1 MSNSDLQPATR
12 DRRRLFWPLQLQRPA
27 QLQQPN
33 QGEIMLTTNQTE
45 LALRLYE
52 NSTYG
57 STYGKGLFRRALFNG
72 SIDIKSPLVKYVIDL
87 FNYEDWCNIA
97 KTHAQIEI
105 ITGVPQQADTLY
117 TWINR
122 YNTSTKQK
130 TLVSGF
136 CSFDCESK
144 DINVMIIDPEC
155 NIEGVWK
162 ISAKPCQTNRN
173 GLRAPQFLATNADL
187 TEW

>member
-1 MSNSDLQPATR
+1 
-12 DRRRLFWPLQLQRPA
+12 
-27 QLQQPN
+27 
-33 QGEIMLTTNQTE
+33 MLTTNQTE

>member
-1 MSNSDLQPATR
+1 
-12 DRRRLFWPLQLQRPA
+12 
-27 QLQQPN
+27 
-33 QGEIMLTTNQTE
+33 MLTTNQTE
-45 LALRLYE
+45 LALRLYS

-72 SIDIKSPLVKYVIDL
+72 SIDIKSPQVKYVIDL
-87 FNYEDWCNIA
+87 FSYDDWCNIA

-105 ITGVPQQADTLY
+105 ITGVAQQADTLY
-117 TWINR
+117 SWINR

-144 DINVMIIDPEC
+144 DINVMIIDPEFD
-155 NIEGVWK
+155 IEGVWK

>member
-1 MSNSDLQPATR
+1 
-12 DRRRLFWPLQLQRPA
+12 
-27 QLQQPN
+27 
-33 QGEIMLTTNQTE
+33 MLTTNQTE

-72 SIDIKSPLVKYVIDL
+72 SIDIKSPQVKYVIDL
-87 FNYEDWCNIA
+87 FNYDDWCNIA

-144 DINVMIIDPEC
+144 DINVMIIDPEFD
-155 NIEGVWK
+155 IEGVWK

>member
-1 MSNSDLQPATR
+1 
-12 DRRRLFWPLQLQRPA
+12 
-27 QLQQPN
+27 
-33 QGEIMLTTNQTE
+33 MLTTNQTE

-87 FNYEDWCNIA
+87 FNYDDWCNIA

-117 TWINR
+117 SWINR

-162 ISAKPCQTNRN
+162 ISAKPCQTNKN

>member
-1 MSNSDLQPATR
+1 
-12 DRRRLFWPLQLQRPA
+12 
-27 QLQQPN
+27 
-33 QGEIMLTTNQTE
+33 MLTTNQTE

-72 SIDIKSPLVKYVIDL
+72 SIDIKSPTVKYVIDL

-155 NIEGVWK
+155 NIAGVWK
-162 ISAKPCQTNRN
+162 ISAKPCQANRN

>member
-1 MSNSDLQPATR
+1 
-12 DRRRLFWPLQLQRPA
+12 
-27 QLQQPN
+27 
-33 QGEIMLTTNQTE
+33 MLTTNQTE

-72 SIDIKSPLVKYVIDL
+72 SIDIKSPTVKYVIDL

>member
-1 MSNSDLQPATR
+1 
-12 DRRRLFWPLQLQRPA
+12 
-27 QLQQPN
+27 
-33 QGEIMLTTNQTE
+33 MLTTNQTE

-87 FNYEDWCNIA
+87 FNYDDWCNIA

>member
-1 MSNSDLQPATR
+1 
-12 DRRRLFWPLQLQRPA
+12 
-27 QLQQPN
+27 
-33 QGEIMLTTNQTE
+33 MLTTNQTE

-52 NSTYG
+52 NSIYG

-72 SIDIKSPLVKYVIDL
+72 SIDIKSPQVKYVIDL
-87 FNYEDWCNIA
+87 FNYDDWCNIA

-105 ITGVPQQADTLY
+105 ITGVSQQADTLY

-155 NIEGVWK
+155 NIECVWK

>member
-1 MSNSDLQPATR
+1 
-12 DRRRLFWPLQLQRPA
+12 
-27 QLQQPN
+27 
-33 QGEIMLTTNQTE
+33 MLTTNQTE

-72 SIDIKSPLVKYVIDL
+72 SIDIKSPQVKYVIDL

-122 YNTSTKQK
+122 YNTSTKKKDLGQWFL
-130 TLVSGF
+130 LV
-136 CSFDCESK
+136 
-144 DINVMIIDPEC
+144 
-155 NIEGVWK
+155 
-162 ISAKPCQTNRN
+162 R
-173 GLRAPQFLATNADL
+173 L
-187 TEW
+187 

>member
-33 QGEIMLTTNQTE
+33 QGEIMLITNQTE

-87 FNYEDWCNIA
+87 FNYDDWCNIA

-105 ITGVPQQADTLY
+105 ITEVAQQADTLY

-162 ISAKPCQTNRN
+162 ISAKPCQTNKN